1 MAGGGA
7 PAGQGGTYTKDPDF
21 VFRRIADEI
30 VLLPIRRNMGD
41 LESIYTLNGV
51 GARVWELLDGRRTSR
66 DVSATIVEE
75 YEVTAEQA
83 GIDVADFLAQLEAIG
98 AVRRQGS

>member
-1 MAGGGA
+1 MTGGGA
-7 PAGQGGTYTKDPDF
+7 PAGQARTYVKDPDF

-66 DVSATIVEE
+66 DVSTAIVAE

-98 AVRRQGS
+98 AVRRQVS